1 MESKL
6 RIGDVVVDTDGCVG
20 IVLIRYADGDLCSI
34 ENDSTHPNPKKCGKD
49 DVTRFAGDES
59 FREMVGDALE
69 SIKQED

>member
-1 MESKL
+1 ML
-6 RIGDVVVDTDGCVG
+6 RIGDMVIDTEGCVG
-20 IVLIRYADGDLCSI
+20 IVCIRYADGDMCPI
-34 ENDSTHPNPKKCGKD
+34 QNDSAHPNPRKCGKA